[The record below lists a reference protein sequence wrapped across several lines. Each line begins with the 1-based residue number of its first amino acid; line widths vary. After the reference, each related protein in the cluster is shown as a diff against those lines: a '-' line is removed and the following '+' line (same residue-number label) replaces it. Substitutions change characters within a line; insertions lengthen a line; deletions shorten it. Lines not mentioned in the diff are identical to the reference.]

1 MIYKVFYQEK
11 ADEVPVR
18 EKTDSLYIEGVS
30 ERDVRTKLK
39 DQKYNIEFVQ
49 PVDGAFLEYEK
60 QSENFKVLDDLLGGE
75 FYIDFDEFAIRD
87 FPGNTE
93 VIQNDLN
100 NPNRVLHEGDI
111 FGYHYDVNSQRA
123 AV

>member
-39 DQKYNIEFVQ
+39 DKKFNIEFVQ

-60 QSENFKVLDDLLGGE
+60 QSENFKVLEL
-75 FYIDFDEFAIRD
+75 
-87 FPGNTE
+87 
-93 VIQNDLN
+93 
-100 NPNRVLHEGDI
+100 
-111 FGYHYDVNSQRA
+111 
-123 AV
+123 

>member
-39 DQKYNIEFVQ
+39 EKKFNIEFIT
-49 PVDGAFLEYEK
+49 PVNGAFLKYEQ
-60 QSENFKVLDDLLGGE
+60 QSENFKVLEL
-75 FYIDFDEFAIRD
+75 
-87 FPGNTE
+87 
-93 VIQNDLN
+93 
-100 NPNRVLHEGDI
+100 
-111 FGYHYDVNSQRA
+111 
-123 AV
+123 

>member
-49 PVDGAFLEYEK
+49 PVDGAF
-60 QSENFKVLDDLLGGE
+60 
-75 FYIDFDEFAIRD
+75 
-87 FPGNTE
+87 
-93 VIQNDLN
+93 
-100 NPNRVLHEGDI
+100 
-111 FGYHYDVNSQRA
+111 
-123 AV
+123 

>member
-39 DQKYNIEFVQ
+39 EKKFNIEFIT
-49 PVDGAFLEYEK
+49 PVDGAFLEYEQ
-60 QSENFKVLDDLLGGE
+60 QSENFKVLELW
-75 FYIDFDEFAIRD
+75 
-87 FPGNTE
+87 
-93 VIQNDLN
+93 
-100 NPNRVLHEGDI
+100 
-111 FGYHYDVNSQRA
+111 
-123 AV
+123 AVWNL

>member
-39 DQKYNIEFVQ
+39 EKKLNIEFIT
-49 PVDGAFLEYEK
+49 PVNGAFLEYEQ
-60 QSENFKVLDDLLGGE
+60 QSENFKVLEL
-75 FYIDFDEFAIRD
+75 
-87 FPGNTE
+87 
-93 VIQNDLN
+93 
-100 NPNRVLHEGDI
+100 
-111 FGYHYDVNSQRA
+111 
-123 AV
+123 

>member
-39 DQKYNIEFVQ
+39 EKKLNIEFIT
-49 PVDGAFLEYEK
+49 PVDGAFLEYEQ
-60 QSENFKVLDDLLGGE
+60 QSENFKVLEL
-75 FYIDFDEFAIRD
+75 
-87 FPGNTE
+87 
-93 VIQNDLN
+93 
-100 NPNRVLHEGDI
+100 
-111 FGYHYDVNSQRA
+111 
-123 AV
+123 

>member
-39 DQKYNIEFVQ
+39 EKKFNIEFIT
-49 PVDGAFLEYEK
+49 PVNGAFLEYEQ
-60 QSENFKVLDDLLGGE
+60 QSENFKVLEL
-75 FYIDFDEFAIRD
+75 
-87 FPGNTE
+87 
-93 VIQNDLN
+93 
-100 NPNRVLHEGDI
+100 
-111 FGYHYDVNSQRA
+111 
-123 AV
+123 

>member
-39 DQKYNIEFVQ
+39 DKKYNIEFVQ

-60 QSENFKVLDDLLGGE
+60 QSENFKVLEL
-75 FYIDFDEFAIRD
+75 
-87 FPGNTE
+87 
-93 VIQNDLN
+93 
-100 NPNRVLHEGDI
+100 
-111 FGYHYDVNSQRA
+111 
-123 AV
+123 

>member
-39 DQKYNIEFVQ
+39 EKKFNIEF
-49 PVDGAFLEYEK
+49 Y
-60 QSENFKVLDDLLGGE
+60 
-75 FYIDFDEFAIRD
+75 Y
-87 FPGNTE
+87 TC
-93 VIQNDLN
+93 
-100 NPNRVLHEGDI
+100 
-111 FGYHYDVNSQRA
+111 
-123 AV
+123 

>member
-39 DQKYNIEFVQ
+39 EKKFNIEFIT
-49 PVDGAFLEYEK
+49 PVDGAYLEYEQ
-60 QSENFKVLDDLLGGE
+60 QSENFKVLEL
-75 FYIDFDEFAIRD
+75 
-87 FPGNTE
+87 
-93 VIQNDLN
+93 
-100 NPNRVLHEGDI
+100 
-111 FGYHYDVNSQRA
+111 
-123 AV
+123 